1 MSSPPVDVQVVQLG
15 KVAVLAINAGE
26 RARSRLGAVWDQIPG
41 AERAR
46 IEAERAESCEEDY
59 RGAMAD
65 LLRKIEDLKE
75 ARP

>member
-1 MSSPPVDVQVVQLG
+1 M
-15 KVAVLAINAGE
+15 
-26 RARSRLGAVWDQIPG
+26 RARAKQAGYLAGIVAPLALAGSQMWA
-41 AERAR
+41 AHEETERAR